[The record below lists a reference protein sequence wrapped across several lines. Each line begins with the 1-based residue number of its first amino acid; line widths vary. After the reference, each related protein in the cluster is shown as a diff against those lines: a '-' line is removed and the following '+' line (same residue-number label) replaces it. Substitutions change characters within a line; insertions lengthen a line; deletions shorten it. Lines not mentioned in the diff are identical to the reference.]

1 MPPKSKSTTKVSKPA
16 SLLNTAYLLAYNG
29 ISALLW
35 AGVLYKVV
43 SISAREGL
51 DNNGK
56 VYAETEQFARL
67 VQSVAGLEVLHSL
80 LGKMLPFPVGVVW
93 EDDDEWWG
101 RPMMR
106 NYKHMIGRE

>member
-1 MPPKSKSTTKVSKPA
+1 MPPKLKSTTKVSKPA
-16 SLLNTAYLLAYNG
+16 SPLNTAYLLAYNG

-43 SISAREGL
+43 FISAREGM

-56 VYAETEQFARL
+56 VYAETAQFARL

-80 LGKMLPFPVGVVW
+80 LGKMLPFLILVAW
-93 EDDDEWWG
+93 QDTDECLG
-101 RPMMR
+101 RR
-106 NYKHMIGRE
+106 KDEEL